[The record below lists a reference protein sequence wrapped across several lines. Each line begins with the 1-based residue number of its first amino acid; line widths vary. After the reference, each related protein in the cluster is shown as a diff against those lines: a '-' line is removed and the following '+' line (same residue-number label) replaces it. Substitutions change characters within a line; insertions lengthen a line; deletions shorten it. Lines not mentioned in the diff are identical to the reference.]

1 MDFVRKKMRRIGASQ
16 LVEDGVQRER
26 KAEKRSTNTI
36 MVSQRVFA
44 TLIDRKVLGN
54 THRYREAGPLHAVAC
69 SLFALAHSSLH
80 DVCLSRSELVR
91 FEHRLALRTPI
102 PFRHLGL
109 GDVLSFSCRGI
120 R

>member
-44 TLIDRKVLGN
+44 TLVDRKVLGN
-54 THRYREAGPLHAVAC
+54 TPIPRGGPVAYMCLLFTPPQAGISDLCMSH
-69 SLFALAHSSLH
+69 
-80 DVCLSRSELVR
+80 SELVP
-91 FEHRLALRTPI
+91 FECCRAPHAPL
-102 PFRHLGL
+102 PFEYGAWV
-109 GDVLSFSCRGI
+109 VLCVSDLEAWA
-120 R
+120 